1 MNLVELLHQRAA
13 AHPERLALVD
23 RAAGRDRTLTYGE
36 LSEKVKRGATGFEK
50 LSLKRGDH
58 ILVFQP
64 VSIELYMC
72 LLSAFHAGIRV
83 MLADPSA
90 GRTFLENCCSRV
102 PPDAYFGPWKAMA
115 LRFAV
120 PCLRRIPIAISSG
133 IRFPGA
139 SSWDPTG
146 EESELVDVPD
156 YEPALVTFTSGS
168 TGIPKA
174 AQRTHGFLLAQHR
187 SLSRALEFEEG
198 EVDLITLPVF
208 VLANLASGLTSVL
221 AATNLAKPGS
231 PDANSVRSQCERHQV
246 TRCSASPAFFEGML
260 ASESG
265 LPAFSKIFTGGA
277 PVFNDLLERLTTARP
292 GALVHSVYG
301 STEAEPIA
309 HFPAKELSAEIS
321 DITAGG
327 GGLCAGR
334 PVPEIE
340 VRIIREQWGIS
351 LGPLDDSTFTKMCL
365 PSNEAGEIVVTG
377 DHVLDGYLE
386 GNGDGE
392 TKIKVGDTVWHR
404 TGDAG
409 RCDEQGRIW
418 MLGRASERMSNDTY
432 PFAIECAMRAAFP
445 KKRFAALEWNESPRL
460 VVEGEIGGDIEAKAK
475 CLGVA
480 EVISLKTI
488 PLDKRHNAKVDYPLL
503 RKALVGKR

>member
-1 MNLVELLHQRAA
+1 MVSREI
-13 AHPERLALVD
+13 
-23 RAAGRDRTLTYGE
+23 G
-36 LSEKVKRGATGFEK
+36 
-50 LSLKRGDH
+50 LKRGDH

-64 VSIELYMC
+64 VSIELYVC

-115 LRFAV
+115 LRLTV
-120 PCLRRIPIAISSG
+120 PCLRKIPIAISSG

-139 SSWDPTG
+139 SAWNPTG
-146 EESELVDVPD
+146 GESKLVDVPD
-156 YEPALVTFTSGS
+156 EEPALVTFTSGS

-187 SLSRALEFEEG
+187 SLSRALKFEEG

-231 PDANSVRSQCERHQV
+231 PDAHSVRSQCERHQV

-260 ASESG
+260 ASQGG
-265 LPAFSKIFTGGA
+265 LPAFNKIFTGGA

-292 GALVHSVYG
+292 SALVHSVYG

-309 HFPAKELSAEIS
+309 HFPAEELTAEIS
-321 DITAGG
+321 GITANG
-327 GGLCAGR
+327 GGLCTGK

-340 VRIIREQWGIS
+340 VRIIREQWGIP
-351 LGPLDDSTFTKMCL
+351 LGPLDDSSFAEMFL
-365 PSNEAGEIVVTG
+365 PPGETGEIVVTG
-377 DHVLDGYLE
+377 DHVLEGYLE
-386 GNGDGE
+386 GKGDEE
-392 TKIKVGDTVWHR
+392 TKIKVGDQVWHR

-409 RCDEQGRIW
+409 RCDDQGRVW
-418 MLGRASERMSNDTY
+418 MLGRASERMSNSDY

-445 KKRFAALEWNESPRL
+445 KRRFAALEWNGSPRL
-460 VVEGEIGGDIEAKAK
+460 VVEGEFGTEIETKAK
-475 CLGVA
+475 CLGVLKT
-480 EVISLKTI
+480 ISLKSI
-488 PLDKRHNAKVDYPLL
+488 PLDKRHNAKVDYPTL
-503 RKALVGKR
+503 RKALDRKR